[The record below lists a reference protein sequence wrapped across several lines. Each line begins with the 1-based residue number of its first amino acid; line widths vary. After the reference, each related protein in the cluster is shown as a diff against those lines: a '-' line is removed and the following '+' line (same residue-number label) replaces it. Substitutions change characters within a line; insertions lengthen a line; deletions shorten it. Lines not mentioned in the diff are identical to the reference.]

1 MSTVFRPEKK
11 EPQLNDMNTQNM
23 AQRREFLK
31 RALATGIYAAPI
43 VMSFSSAE
51 LVQAQSGTKDAAKA
65 AEQAAKDAAKAAEQA
80 AKDAAKAAE
89 QAAKDAAKA
98 AK

>member
-1 MSTVFRPEKK
+1 MSTVFRPQKK
-11 EPQLNDMNTQNM
+11 EHQLNDVNTEKM

-31 RALATGIYAAPI
+31 QAFATGVYAAPI

-80 AKDAAKAAE
+80 AKDAAKAA
-89 QAAKDAAKA
+89 K
-98 AK
+98 